1 MSDTNDRQGG
11 FTLVEMMAVLLI
23 IALMTTVVLMSSRRQ
38 EPEIKAQGKLILRQ
52 FDILGQDSIISGK
65 AQAFGLTEDSYV
77 FYTFSD
83 DQWTVTS
90 ENEWP
95 EDATIQFFR
104 EDIEIDLPDDP
115 IPLILF
121 DPVGLST
128 PFTLEIAG
136 DEGTL
141 VLTGEG
147 DGRVYMETEL

>member
-1 MSDTNDRQGG
+1 MSEPTDRQGG

-23 IALMTTVVLMSSRRQ
+23 IALMTTVVLLTARRT
-38 EPEIKAQGKLILRQ
+38 EPEIEVRAKVLLRQ
-52 FDILGQDSIISGK
+52 FDLLGQDSIVSGK

-83 DQWTVTS
+83 DEWMVTS

-104 EDIEIDLPDDP
+104 EDVEVNLPEDP

-136 DEGTL
+136 DDGTL
-141 VLTGEG
+141 ILTGEG